1 MAAAPFDLIIRNG
14 RVIDPANDLNEIAD
28 VGVKEKKITSVVPHI
43 EERGQEE
50 FDASGCIVTPGL
62 IDGHVHIYQHVTPLG
77 VNVDET
83 CLARGVTT
91 VVDAGSAGATTFPG
105 LLKGGECDSL
115 NQVDPD
121 LCIKCINQN
130 RDLIVGVKVRLSAS
144 VANDGAN
151 EEEAFRRALSVTA
164 KNNVPLMT
172 HHTFSTVPVE
182 ETNLEQKSLTCPGS
196 LRAGDIYTHCFH
208 GFPSTIINPDTGQI
222 YSDAHNA
229 RKRGV
234 LFDMGHGQGSFSWT
248 VAEIC
253 AKEGF
258 WPDLISSDLH
268 VESVDG
274 PAYDLLTVMS
284 KMLHVGMPL
293 IDIIKSV
300 TMTPAAA
307 IGLIDLIGSLSLG
320 RPADITVI
328 RIEKVDFDLEDCHAH
343 LRRIK
348 KRFVPVAVW
357 KDGVRFKTFS
367 AHPFPNT
374 AKFKELASS
383 QDELV
388 IKDNV

>member
-14 RVIDPANDLNEIAD
+14 RVIDPANELNEIAD
-28 VGVKEKKITSVVPHI
+28 VGVKDKKITSVVPLI
-43 EERGQEE
+43 EERGQKE

-91 VVDAGSAGATTFPG
+91 VVDAGSAV
-105 LLKGGECDSL
+105 KGGECDSL

-258 WPDLISSDLH
+258 WPDIISSDLH
-268 VESVDG
+268 VGSVDG

-320 RPADITVI
+320 RPADITVM

-348 KRFVPVAVW
+348 QRFVPVAVW

-388 IKDNV
+388 IKDNVKQCKKTF